1 MMMNVNQTSS
11 AATPGADHIVS
22 EVVRL
27 WPQTVRVFLRRRM
40 ACVGCSVAPYV
51 TVAEAARSYAYSVDA
66 LVAEL
71 QASVARSL
79 EEKET

>member
-1 MMMNVNQTSS
+1 MSANQALGT
-11 AATPGADHIVS
+11 ALPTADHIVS
-22 EVVRL
+22 EVVRR

-51 TVAEAARSYAYSVDA
+51 TIAEAARSYACHVDT

-71 QASVARSL
+71 QASIARPL
-79 EEKET
+79 EEDET